1 MSAPAFEAK
10 SRAAVYEAIAMRR
23 DIRRGFTMEPIDDA
37 ALQRILVAAHQAP
50 SVGLSQP
57 WDFLLLRDLVQRQR
71 IQALAARQRD
81 VFAASLPTGRT
92 RLFDGI
98 KVEAIL
104 ATPLNIV
111 VTCDP
116 TRGGPYT
123 LGRHADPR
131 MAPFSAALAVQNL
144 WLAARAEGIGVGWVS
159 FFDPDELARELD
171 LPAYLDVVAFLCVGH
186 VDAFPALSLIHI

>member
-1 MSAPAFEAK
+1 MRAPAFDAE
-10 SRAAVYEAIAMRR
+10 SRAAVYEAIASRR
-23 DIRRGFTMEPIDDA
+23 DIRRGFTMEPIDGA
-37 ALQRILVAAHQAP
+37 VLERILVAAHQAP

-57 WDFLLLRDLVQRQR
+57 WDFLLLRDVEQRQH

-81 VFAASLPTGRT
+81 AFAASLPTGRT

-123 LGRHADPR
+123 LAGPAGIPR
-131 MAPFSAALAVQNL
+131 C
-144 WLAARAEGIGVGWVS
+144 GG
-159 FFDPDELARELD
+159 
-171 LPAYLDVVAFLCVGH
+171 
-186 VDAFPALSLIHI
+186 LSVRRSC